1 MSETASW
8 EILANRANERAE
20 RLEAELTESV
30 KHHAVATENNV
41 NLGNENKRLEAQRD
55 EAVRLL
61 HLSKCVGQNP
71 DSNADYY
78 CWMHGGPAEEYCPR
92 CTFLAGLSTITPEDL
107 AAHQRERALNAGKT
121 EEELREQYGLAPRCG
136 RVSVCCQSRLDT
148 YHCDPMWCD
157 RCGKGAN
164 SKCATHHGPW
174 PSDTKQCPAA
184 MAGNVTT

>member
-20 RLEAELTESV
+20 
-30 KHHAVATENNV
+30 
-41 NLGNENKRLEAQRD
+41 RLEAQRD

-121 EEELREQYGLAPRCG
+121 EEELREKYGLAQRCE
-136 RVSVCCQSRLDT
+136 RVSVCPGVPQLSDCKHFKCDT
-148 YHCDPMWCD
+148 HNC
-157 RCGKGAN
+157 
-164 SKCATHHGPW
+164 PW
-174 PSDTKQCPAA
+174 PSDTKRCPAA
-184 MAGNVTT
+184 MTGNVTT